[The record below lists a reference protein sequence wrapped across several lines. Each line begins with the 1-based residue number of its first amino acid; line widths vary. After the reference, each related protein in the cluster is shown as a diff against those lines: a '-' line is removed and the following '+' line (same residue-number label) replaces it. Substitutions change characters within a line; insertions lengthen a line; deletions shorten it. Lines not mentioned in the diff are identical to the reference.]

1 MVSITTFIQAWLFIS
16 EKERKEC
23 NLTVCLLYLS
33 IRDEQEFVELVEDEA
48 GGLMDSGHY
57 SFVMVP
63 GVGL

>member
-1 MVSITTFIQAWLFIS
+1 MYKFGNSFQKKRDKNWIS
-16 EKERKEC
+16 
-23 NLTVCLLYLS
+23 LPPYLS

-48 GGLMDSGHY
+48 GGLVDGGHY